1 MRSLSYVCA
10 STGETIPLEGPDI
23 WAQTAE
29 GLRGR
34 EWSYTLGYRSLTGVS
49 RTAREAELD
58 LTYVR
63 CPEKVD
69 WTRRLFD
76 ADVAAGTPGVF
87 DADGWTTRAYVVK
100 AEPASITPN
109 IIRQKLSIVLLDGI
123 WRKPGD
129 VQHFWSD
136 ALQPGLDLD
145 YPHDYP
151 HDYGGMSILDTV
163 ATTRGMPQPIRLTI
177 FGPCVNPYGIIGPNR
192 YEVDATIPA
201 GSRLEIDGTAD
212 ARTVIMIS
220 DTGLRTN
227 LFAKAVRG
235 TGRGS
240 GTYIFEPLPPG
251 TSTISWAGGFEFDL
265 TAIEERSEPPW
276 T

>member
-69 WTRRLFD
+69 STRRLFD
-76 ADVAAGTPGVF
+76 ADVAAGTPGTF

-100 AEPASITPN
+100 AEPQTITPTMVET
-109 IIRQKLSIVLLDGI
+109 QLTVVLLDGV
-123 WRKPGD
+123 WRRETTTHHDPRT
-129 VQHFWSD
+129 D
-136 ALQPGLDLD
+136 AGSGLD

-163 ATTRGMPQPIRLTI
+163 AKKHRQLFEINLNLLRLTHDKET
-177 FGPCVNPYGIIGPNR
+177 R
-192 YEVDATIPA
+192 
-201 GSRLEIDGTAD
+201 
-212 ARTVIMIS
+212 
-220 DTGLRTN
+220 
-227 LFAKAVRG
+227 
-235 TGRGS
+235 
-240 GTYIFEPLPPG
+240 
-251 TSTISWAGGFEFDL
+251 
-265 TAIEERSEPPW
+265 
-276 T
+276 